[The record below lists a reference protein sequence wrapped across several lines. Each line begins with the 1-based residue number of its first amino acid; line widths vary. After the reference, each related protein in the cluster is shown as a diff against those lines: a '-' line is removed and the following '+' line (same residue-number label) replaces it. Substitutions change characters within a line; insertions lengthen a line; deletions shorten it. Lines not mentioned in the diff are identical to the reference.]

1 MIRALVFISI
11 LALMPTTVSAAA
23 SESKKESGP
32 LTAQL
37 PNNVS
42 VGMDVDFLTLG
53 HFYNDSD
60 FDASPRFL
68 DSDGQTQG
76 QVATFFKPTLHI
88 DVQSRLKIAWQ
99 MELGW
104 NAWSRNNG
112 DLPNQFMPSDQP
124 GIMLRHKELWA
135 GYTFES
141 DVSLAVGYQHF
152 ADPSRLFL
160 DHWGGVLQLD
170 FPMGDIQGKFLVGQ
184 LPDSTFEGVRIAEDN
199 FFSDSFVA
207 GFSATMKKG
216 NYSMVAGLYGIGDWQ
231 LVDRPFCLG
240 TALLGVDYKGTD
252 LAAWFHGLVQVGSW
266 SNSGALS
273 VDQDIFGWAVQA
285 GLNHD
290 LGRFSYGANVF
301 ALSPDDSYDGNG
313 SIGGFYGSGKNR
325 SPSRI
330 LTEDETRDRYD
341 NIDERV
347 STSHGPFFLNRAG
360 LVVLD
365 VHGGVSTCACH
376 RLDLLVAAGVNL
388 APENAMGHR
397 FVGLEIGLM
406 NTFPVWKHVSLFLNV
421 QTFLPG
427 GGASVFVNDIEREA
441 TEPLFG
447 GQLGFQANL

>member
-1 MIRALVFISI
+1 MSRLILLGCLLVSLSSSAWATTSAPAEESLIRADLGNDVT
-11 LALMPTTVSAAA
+11 LGL
-23 SESKKESGP
+23 
-32 LTAQL
+32 
-37 PNNVS
+37 
-42 VGMDVDFLTLG
+42 DVDFLTLG
-53 HFYNDSD
+53 HVYNDSD

-76 QVATFFKPTLHI
+76 QIATFFKPTFHI
-88 DVQSRLKIAWQ
+88 DVKSRLKLAWQ

-104 NAWSRNNG
+104 NAWSRNNA

-141 DVSLAVGYQHF
+141 DVVLKVGYQHF

-160 DHWGGVLQLD
+160 DHWAGLTQVD
-170 FPMGDIQGKFLVGQ
+170 FPMGDGHGTVLVGQ
-184 LPDSTFEGVRIAEDN
+184 LPDSTYEGVRIAEDN
-199 FFSDSFVA
+199 FLSDSVIG
-207 GFSATMKKG
+207 GFLGTWKKG
-216 NYSMVAGLYGIGDWQ
+216 SYSLAAGLYGLADWR
-231 LVDRPFCLG
+231 LVDRPLYLG
-240 TALLGVDYKGTD
+240 TLVLGVDYKGSKM
-252 LAAWFHGLVQVGSW
+252 AAWFHGLAQVGTW
-266 SNSGALS
+266 SNSGVMN
-273 VDQDIFGWAVQA
+273 VDQDIMAWAVQA
-285 GLNHD
+285 GMTHEV
-290 LGRFSYGANVF
+290 GRFSYGANVF
-301 ALSPDDSYDGNG
+301 ALSPDDAFDGNG

-347 STSHGPFFLNRAG
+347 ATSHGPFFMNRAG
-360 LVVLD
+360 LAVLD
-365 VHGGVSTCACH
+365 VYAGVWTCDCH
-376 RLDLLVAAGVNL
+376 RLDLIVATGLNL

-397 FVGLEIGLM
+397 FVGLEVGLL
-406 NTFPVWKHVSLFLNV
+406 NTFPVWKQVSLFLNL

-447 GQLGFQANL
+447 GQFGFQAKL